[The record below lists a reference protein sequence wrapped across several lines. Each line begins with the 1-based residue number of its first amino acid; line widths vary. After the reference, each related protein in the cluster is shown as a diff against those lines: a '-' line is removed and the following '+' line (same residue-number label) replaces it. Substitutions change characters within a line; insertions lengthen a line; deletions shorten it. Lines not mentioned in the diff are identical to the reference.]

1 MNYKEDFT
9 MEKKSTKLVARIALA
24 LLAGVVAVS
33 TATAKPSLKGFL
45 KSVTATEEDKLVSD
59 YETQVAAVEKACA
72 DKDWAAFDSALK
84 AIDEISRRDAVR
96 NLNDTQRAK
105 CAELKARKDAA
116 LKDKL
121 VSDYETQV
129 AAVEKACADK
139 DWAAFDSAL
148 KAIYLI
154 SEEAADR
161 NLNDTQ
167 RAKCAELKARKD
179 AAFKTAP
186 AMPENFFKVKL
197 CANDTGVCVTAL
209 DTSKEGVRGRRSV
222 IIPPTIQ
229 GMPVLAVNIDYNS
242 FSERDIIVVPEGV
255 KYASIDCG
263 SVQLPEGLLYL
274 DCSDITVDNFPST
287 LKVISGSLRIPK
299 TVEELSFPE
308 NLVLNASLRGSVK
321 KVVLPKKM
329 SFVGGSDVNFFE
341 QLWVE
346 DVVIPADHNYYLDG
360 STTTRKTLAYLFG
373 KFDSIL
379 MQKKLKDCKF
389 EETDKP
395 DYIVT
400 WKDYQK
406 WRDDCKYSSY

>member
-24 LLAGVVAVS
+24 LLVGVVAVS

-45 KSVTATEEDKLVSD
+45 KSVTATKEDKLVSEEDKLVSD

-84 AIDEISRRDAVR
+84 AIDKISRRDAVR

-105 CAELKARKDAA
+105 CAELKARKA
-116 LKDKL
+116 
-121 VSDYETQV
+121 
-129 AAVEKACADK
+129 
-139 DWAAFDSAL
+139 
-148 KAIYLI
+148 
-154 SEEAADR
+154 
-161 NLNDTQ
+161 
-167 RAKCAELKARKD
+167 

-209 DTSKEGVRGRRSV
+209 DTSKEGARDCMSV

-229 GMPVLAVNIDYNS
+229 GMPVLAVNLKVG
-242 FSERDIIVVPEGV
+242 IIVLPEGV
-255 KYASIDCG
+255 KYASIGSG

-274 DCSDITVDNFPST
+274 DCSDTTVDNFPST
-287 LKVISGSLRIPK
+287 LKVISGSLWVPKK

-308 NLVLNASLRGSVK
+308 NLILEASLRGSVK

-329 SFVGGSDVNFFE
+329 SFGPTGPYEVFE
-341 QLWVE
+341 QLTAVE
-346 DVVIPADHNYYLDG
+346 DVVIPADHNYNCYDYSRAV
-360 STTTRKTLAYLFG
+360 STVPENGVIKGWTLAKFFG

-389 EETDKP
+389 DETYNP
-395 DYIVT
+395 DDIVT
-400 WKDYQK
+400 WKDYRK
-406 WRDDCKYSSY
+406 WQDDCKVSDY